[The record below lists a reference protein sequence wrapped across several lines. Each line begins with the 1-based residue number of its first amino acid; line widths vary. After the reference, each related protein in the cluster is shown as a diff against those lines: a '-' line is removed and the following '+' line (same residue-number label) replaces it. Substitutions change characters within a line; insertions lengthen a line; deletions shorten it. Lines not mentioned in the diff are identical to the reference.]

1 MKPVH
6 DSHVVTDYG
15 DTDFHSIGGL
25 SRGITYLCARSR
37 VVRWHLRRGKVV
49 EVGLNPVWGKYV
61 IVQRFIRRHYM
72 CNLSEVHVTIG
83 KRVKQGTVIGMAGIP
98 ERPNNYPKVYYEVRR
113 WPYEPGFFVK
123 PWKYV
128 K

>member
-6 DSHVVTDYG
+6 DATVAIDYG

-25 SRGITYLCARSR
+25 SRGINYLCARSR

-61 IVQRFIRRHYM
+61 IVQRFIRRHYL
-72 CNLSEVHVTIG
+72 CNLSEVHVVIG
-83 KRVKQGTVIGMAGIP
+83 QRVKRGTVIGMAGLTGQA
-98 ERPNNYPKVYYEVRR
+98 NYPNVYYEVRR
-113 WPYEPGFFVK
+113 WPYEPGSFVR
-123 PWKYV
+123 PTKYV
-128 K
+128 R